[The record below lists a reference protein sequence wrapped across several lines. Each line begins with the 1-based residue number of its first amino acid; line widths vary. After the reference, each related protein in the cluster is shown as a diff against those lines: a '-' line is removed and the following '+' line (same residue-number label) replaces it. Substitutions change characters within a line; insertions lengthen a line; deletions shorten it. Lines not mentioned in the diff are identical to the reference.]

1 MSPEKKVA
9 DEEGS
14 PKTDSKKR
22 QEEVTGNDNNH
33 NEDDVASDIS
43 SNSSLEFEDDDE
55 DDGAKN
61 RIGVNRVVPDY
72 MSDVSSVDL
81 SGRIICAVSVNDEIL
96 VSVRYGK
103 L

>member
-22 QEEVTGNDNNH
+22 QEEVTGNDNNR

-43 SNSSLEFEDDDE
+43 SISSLEFEDDE
-55 DDGAKN
+55 DNGAKN
-61 RIGVNRVVPDY
+61 KTGVNRVVPDC
-72 MSDVSSVDL
+72 MSDVSSDDL
-81 SGRIICAVSVNDEIL
+81 SGRICE
-96 VSVRYGK
+96 
-103 L
+103 